1 MNNKI
6 ILTAILALLAGAAA
20 GYWYSPATMQPMNAQ
35 LEQPLANNKAV
46 LFYRHPMNP
55 EITSPTPAKD
65 DMNMDYIPVYAGD
78 AATDDPAGTVNINA
92 AVSQNI
98 GVRTAA
104 AQQKTLTRNI
114 RSIGRVDF
122 DEKRVTRLHP
132 KVNGWIKKL
141 FIDST
146 GAPVEKND
154 MLLSIYSP
162 QLVSSQ
168 QEYLLALKNAEI
180 LKDSAFPD
188 IREGALSLASSSR
201 ERLELLDVPKHQL
214 LALQE
219 KGKIIQHLHIH
230 SPFDGIVIRVGVREG
245 QYVTPETELY
255 AIADLSRIWVYVDIY
270 EDEMSWVQAGDMA
283 EMTVTGIP
291 GRTFT
296 GQVTYI
302 YPYLDAKTRTN
313 KVRLEFDNPGLSLK
327 PEMFAHVRLQTSR
340 QIDAVVVPSEA
351 IVRTGGREQ
360 VFISKGNGKF
370 EPRIVKLG
378 ITADNETQI
387 TEGLQAGEQV
397 VTSAQFLIDSDS
409 KLNEATAKMLE
420 AGTPPSAAQDMGM
433 DDMDMSDMQMDSMDM
448 SDMGKGKGVRGEE

>member
-1 MNNKI
+1 MSKHV
-6 ILTAILALLAGAAA
+6 ILTAVFALLVGGGV
-20 GYWYSPATMQPMNAQ
+20 GYWASMQK
-35 LEQPLANNKAV
+35 NNVTYIEVSTSQERKP

-55 EITSPTPAKD
+55 EITSPVPAKD
-65 DMNMDYIPVYAGD
+65 DMNMDYIPVYADGAAAD
-78 AATDDPAGTVNINA
+78 APTGTVNIDS
-92 AVSQNI
+92 VVTQNI
-98 GVRTAA
+98 GVRTAS
-104 AQQKTLTRNI
+104 AQKKTLTRNI

-146 GAPVEKND
+146 GAPVKKNS

-168 QEYLLALKNAEI
+168 QEYLLALKNAEA
-180 LKDSAFPD
+180 LKDSSFPD
-188 IREGALSLASSSR
+188 IRNGALSLAGSSR

-214 LALQE
+214 RDLE
-219 KGKIIQHLHIH
+219 KKGKIIQNLHIH
-230 SPFDGIVIRVGVREG
+230 SPFDGVVIKVGARQG

-255 AIADLSRIWVYVDIY
+255 TVADLSQIWVYVDIY
-270 EDEMSWVQAGDMA
+270 EDEMPWVQVGDMA
-283 EMTVTGIP
+283 EMNVTGIP
-291 GRTFT
+291 GRAFT
-296 GQVTYI
+296 GKVTYI

-313 KVRLEFDNPGLSLK
+313 KVRLEFANPGLLLK
-327 PEMFAHVRLQTSR
+327 PEMFAHVSLKTNR
-340 QIDAVVVPSEA
+340 QINAVVIPSEA

-360 VFISKGNGKF
+360 VFINKGDGKF

-378 ITADNETQI
+378 IEADGEVQI
-387 TEGLQAGEQV
+387 VEGLQAGEQV

-420 AGTPPSAAQDMGM
+420 ASKPPSAAQDM
-433 DDMDMSDMQMDSMDM
+433 DMGSMQMDSMDM
-448 SDMGKGKGVRGEE
+448 SNMNMESMDMEGAKDEHR

>member
-1 MNNKI
+1 MSKQVV
-6 ILTAILALLAGAAA
+6 LTAVFALLIGGGV
-20 GYWYSPATMQPMNAQ
+20 GYWASLQ
-35 LEQPLANNKAV
+35 ANKESGTGVEIEAV
-46 LFYRHPMNP
+46 AEDKPLFYRHPMNP
-55 EITSPTPAKD
+55 EITSPVPAKD
-65 DMNMDYIPVYAGD
+65 DMNMDYIPVYADG
-78 AATDDPAGTVNINA
+78 AAADGPAGTVKIDGVVA
-92 AVSQNI
+92 QNI

-114 RSIGRVDF
+114 RSIGRVDY

-146 GAPVEKND
+146 GAPVKKNG
-154 MLLSIYSP
+154 MLLSVYSP

-180 LKDSAFPD
+180 LKDSPFPD
-188 IREGALSLASSSR
+188 IRNGALSLARSSR

-214 LALQE
+214 RALE
-219 KGKIIQHLHIH
+219 KKGKIIQNLHIH
-230 SPFDGIVIRVGVREG
+230 SPFDGIVIKVGVRQG

-255 AIADLSRIWVYVDIY
+255 TVADLSQIWVYVDIY
-270 EDEMSWVQAGDMA
+270 EDEMPWVQVGDMA
-283 EMTVTGIP
+283 EMNVTGIP
-291 GRTFT
+291 GRAFM
-296 GQVTYI
+296 GKVTYI

-313 KVRLEFDNPGLSLK
+313 KVRLEFANPDLSLK
-327 PEMFAHVRLQTSR
+327 PEMFAHVRLKTSR
-340 QIDAVVVPSEA
+340 QINAVVVPSEA

-360 VFISKGNGKF
+360 IFISKGAGKF

-378 ITADNETQI
+378 IEADGEIQI
-387 TEGLQAGEQV
+387 VEGLQAGEQV

-420 AGTPPSAAQDMGM
+420 VSKPPSAVQ
-433 DDMDMSDMQMDSMDM
+433 DMQMDSMQMDSKQVPEKM
-448 SDMGKGKGVRGEE
+448 QMGNKR